1 MDRVTVNTSQNV
13 FIDYEAAGVGD
24 RSIAAILDLF
34 LLFAYLLSV
43 SILIEPESPAVFVI
57 IFLPYFLYFLIA
69 EIFFNGQTLGKKM
82 RGIKVSRIDGTEPR
96 LGDYIIRWLLRLIEV
111 DLTFGMV
118 ALVTLF
124 ARGKGQ
130 RLGDMAAG
138 TAVVKTR
145 PPVSLNDTLYTA
157 LESEYQPVFKEVN
170 LLSPKDI
177 ALTKEVVESLQAS
190 RFSAKMTEV
199 AHKMKATL
207 EQKMSISSD
216 LSALNFL
223 ETVIKD
229 YNHIKR

>member
-1 MDRVTVNTSQNV
+1 MDRVTINTSQNV

-34 LLFAYLLSV
+34 LLFAYLLSI
-43 SILIEPESPAVFVI
+43 SILIEPESPAVIVLI
-57 IFLPYFLYFLIA
+57 SLPYFLYFLIA

-96 LGDYIIRWLLRLIEV
+96 LGDYIIRWLIRLIEI

-145 PPVSLNDTLYTA
+145 PPVALKDTLYTE
-157 LESEYQPVFKEVN
+157 LESEYQPVFKEVDV
-170 LLSPKDI
+170 LTPKDI
-177 ALTKEVVESLQAS
+177 ALTKEVIESLRAS
-190 RFSAKMTEV
+190 RFSEKMTAV

-207 EQKMSISSD
+207 EQKMSVSSE
-216 LSALNFL
+216 LPALKFL
-223 ETVIKD
+223 ETVLKD
-229 YNHIKR
+229 FNHLKR